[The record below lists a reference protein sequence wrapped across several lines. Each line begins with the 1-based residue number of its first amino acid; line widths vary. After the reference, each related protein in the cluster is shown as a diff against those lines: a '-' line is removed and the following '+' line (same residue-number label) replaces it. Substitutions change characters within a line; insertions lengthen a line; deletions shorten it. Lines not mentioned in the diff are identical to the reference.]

1 VQDVFVSYSRRDTE
15 FVRRLVEGL
24 QARGK
29 EVWLDTEGIR
39 DGEVFPD
46 AIRSAVEGSNAFVFV
61 ISPESVASP
70 FCDQEVDHA
79 LEHHKQIVPLVY
91 RPVADG
97 ELPEPIRV
105 RNWIP
110 FETEDGFDA
119 GVRRLLEALDTDLE
133 WTEQH
138 TRWLL
143 KAREWERE
151 GRDRSFLLR
160 GAELDTAERWLT
172 GEAGKDPE
180 PTPLQREYVYASRA
194 AATRRMRLLVGAM
207 GVALAVAVAL
217 GIVALT
223 QRNAAQDNQRRA
235 EAESAV
241 AKSRELAAL
250 SESQRAFDP
259 ELAILL
265 GAEAV
270 RTQPTTQAMVA
281 LRGALDASALRRTL
295 RGHRDLVSGVSFSP
309 DGRLV
314 ASTSSAIDSTARVWD
329 VRSGRLVRRIPLPDQ
344 ANHVRFA
351 ADGGMMVAL
360 DTGGTMIFDPRTGR
374 RRGQID
380 PLGHVSHLDGSRDG
394 SLLVTAGPEEVALRK
409 YPGGGV
415 VRRFRVEGLGIRPG
429 LSSDNR
435 VLAAGTDTGLY
446 VWDAKT
452 GRTLARV
459 PGGETHAAVSP
470 DGKLVAFGGESQ
482 RIQLLSPATGRVT
495 RTLARFPSAHVISP
509 QFSRDGRRLAAGTD
523 DGAARI
529 WDVRSGKLLDR
540 FEGHTCCVADVSFNP
555 DGSLLATSS
564 KDKTVKLWATGGN
577 ALAQARVG
585 RGPISGVAFAGD
597 SVVATSGRGSAAV
610 WNPGTRPRELPGVT
624 GVRDLSVSV
633 DGSAAALATAAGE
646 ARLFDPATG
655 SVLRTFDP
663 SGDATAVALDG
674 RGRLLAVGTSA
685 GVPVYATASGRQS
698 GPSVGGA
705 STDVAFAAGR
715 RRLATVTNGIE
726 EGLAMVLDGATDV
739 PTARF
744 NQPNRIITLAFS
756 PNGSLL
762 AGATEADTTV
772 KLWNVAREREA
783 RQLFGHTDEV
793 TSIAFSP
800 DGALIATA
808 SEDRTVRVWHAA
820 TGDELRVI
828 QHGTPVAA
836 VGFSHDGR
844 RLVSGDSRGLV
855 RVWDACSGCR
865 RPGEL
870 LRIARERVTRGLRP
884 AERREFL
891 RTAP

>member
-1 VQDVFVSYSRRDTE
+1 VPDVFVSYSRRDTE

-46 AIRSAVEGSNAFVFV
+46 AIRSAVEGSNAFVLV
-61 ISPESVASP
+61 ISPDSIASS

-79 LEHHKQIVPLVY
+79 VEHHKQIVPLVY
-91 RPVADG
+91 RQVADG

-110 FETEDGFDA
+110 FETADGFAA
-119 GVRRLLEALDTDLE
+119 GLDRLVRALDTDLE

-143 KAREWERE
+143 KSREWERE
-151 GRDRSFLLR
+151 GRDSSLLLR
-160 GAELDTAERWLT
+160 GAELGAAERWLADA
-172 GEAGKDPE
+172 AGKDPE
-180 PTPLQREYVYASRA
+180 PTPLQREYVLVSRA

-207 GVALAVAVAL
+207 AVALAVSIAL

-223 QRNAAQDNQRRA
+223 QRNAAQDSQRRA

-241 AKSRELAAL
+241 ARSRELAAL

-270 RTQPTTQAMVA
+270 RTEPTTQAMVA

-295 RGHRDLVSGVSFSP
+295 KGHEDLVSGVSFSP

-314 ASTSSAIDSTARVWD
+314 ATSSLDLRARVWD
-329 VRSGRLVRRIPLPDQ
+329 VRSGRLVRRIKLPFVGT
-344 ANHVRFA
+344 HLRFA
-351 ADGGMMVAL
+351 ADGGLMVAL
-360 DTGGTMIFDPRTGR
+360 YGGGTMIFDPRTGR
-374 RRGQID
+374 QRGQID
-380 PLGHVSHLDGSRDG
+380 PSADVSHLDGSGDG
-394 SLLVTAGPEEVALRK
+394 SLFATAGPHEVALRK
-409 YPGGGV
+409 YPKGGV
-415 VRRFRVEGLGIRPG
+415 VRRFRVEGEAFRVG

-435 VLAAGTDTGLY
+435 VLAAGADTGLY
-446 VWDAKT
+446 IWNAKT

-459 PGGETHAAVSP
+459 HEGEVQAAVSP
-470 DGKLVAFGGESQ
+470 DGKLVAFGGERH
-482 RIQLLSPATGRVT
+482 RIQLLSPATGRVS
-495 RTLARFPSAHVISP
+495 RTLARFPSAHVTSLRFSP
-509 QFSRDGRRLAAGTD
+509 DGRRLAAGTD

-529 WDVRSGKLLDR
+529 WDVRSGKLLDQ
-540 FEGHTCCVADVSFNP
+540 FEGHTCCVSDVSFNP
-555 DGSLLATSS
+555 DGTLLATSS
-564 KDKTVKLWATGGN
+564 KDKTAKLWATGGN
-577 ALAQARVG
+577 ALAQARVA

-597 SVVATSGRGSAAV
+597 SVVATSRREGAV
-610 WNPGTRPRELPGVT
+610 VWHPGTRPRELPGVT
-624 GVRDLSVSV
+624 GVRDLSVSPG
-633 DGSAAALATAAGE
+633 GSAGALATAADM

-655 SVLRTFDP
+655 RMGRTIDP
-663 SGDATAVALDG
+663 PGDVTAVALDG
-674 RGRLLAVGTSA
+674 PGRLLAVGTLG
-685 GVPVYATASGRQS
+685 GVLVYSTASGQQS
-698 GPSVGGA
+698 GPTLSGA
-705 STDVAFAAGR
+705 SKDVALAARR
-715 RRLATVTNGIE
+715 RRLATSVDEQGE
-726 EGLAMVLDGATDV
+726 EGLALVFEGTSDV
-739 PTARF
+739 STIRF
-744 NQPNRIITLAFS
+744 EQPNQITTLAFS

-772 KLWNVAREREA
+772 KLWDVGREREA
-783 RQLFGHTDEV
+783 RQLFGHTGEV

-800 DGALIATA
+800 DGVLIATA
-808 SEDRTVRVWHAA
+808 SEDRTVRVWDAA

-828 QHGTPVAA
+828 QHGTPVGA
-836 VGFSHDGR
+836 VGFSRDGR

-870 LRIARERVTRGLRP
+870 LRIARERVTRGFRP

-891 RTAP
+891 RTGS

>member
-1 VQDVFVSYSRRDTE
+1 VPDVFVSYSRRDSE

-29 EVWLDTEGIR
+29 DVWLDTDGIR
-39 DGEVFPD
+39 DGEVFPA
-46 AIRSAVEGSNAFVFV
+46 AIRSAVEGSNAFVLV
-61 ISPESVASP
+61 ISPDSIASS

-91 RPVADG
+91 RQVADG

-110 FETEDGFDA
+110 FETADGFDA
-119 GVRRLLEALDTDLE
+119 GLDRLVRALDTDLE

-143 KAREWERE
+143 KSREWERE
-151 GRDRSFLLR
+151 GRDSSLLLR
-160 GAELDTAERWLT
+160 GAELGAAERWLADA
-172 GEAGKDPE
+172 AGRDPE
-180 PTPLQREYVYASRA
+180 PTPLQREYVLVSRA
-194 AATRRMRLLVGAM
+194 AAARRMRLLVGAM
-207 GVALAVAVAL
+207 GVALAVSVVL

-241 AKSRELAAL
+241 ARSRELAAL

-259 ELAILL
+259 ELAILI

-270 RTQPTTQAMVA
+270 RTEPTTQAMVA

-295 RGHRDLVSGVSFSP
+295 NGHEDLVSGVSFSP

-314 ASTSSAIDSTARVWD
+314 ATSSLDLRARVWD
-329 VRSGRLVRRIPLPDQ
+329 VRSGRLVRRIKLPFVGT
-344 ANHVRFA
+344 HLRFA
-351 ADGGMMVAL
+351 ADGGLMVAL
-360 DTGGTMIFDPRTGR
+360 HGGGTMIFDPRTGR
-374 RRGQID
+374 QRGQIGPSTD
-380 PLGHVSHLDGSRDG
+380 VSHLGGSSDG
-394 SLLVTAGPEEVALRK
+394 SLFVTAGPRGVVLRK
-409 YPGGGV
+409 YPGGGL
-415 VRRFRVEGLGIRPG
+415 VRRFRVEGGAFRTG

-435 VLAAGTDTGLY
+435 VVVAGADTGLY
-446 VWDAKT
+446 VWDATT

-459 PGGETHAAVSP
+459 HEEAVEAAVSP
-470 DGKLVAFGGESQ
+470 DGKLVAFGGERH
-482 RIQLLSPATGRVT
+482 RIQLLSPATGRVS
-495 RTLARFPSAHVISP
+495 RTLARFPSAHLTSV

-529 WDVRSGKLLDR
+529 WDVRSGKLLDQ
-540 FEGHTCCVADVSFNP
+540 FEGHTCCVSDVSFNP

-564 KDKTVKLWATGGN
+564 KDKTAKLWATGGN
-577 ALAQARVG
+577 SLAQARVG

-597 SVVATSGRGSAAV
+597 SVVAASRREGAVV

-624 GVRDLSVSV
+624 GVRDLSVSP
-633 DGSAAALATAAGE
+633 DGSAGALATAADE

-655 SVLRTFDP
+655 SMRRTIDP
-663 SGDATAVALDG
+663 PGDVTAVALDG
-674 RGRLLAVGTSA
+674 PGRLLAVGTLA
-685 GVPVYATASGRQS
+685 GVLVYATASGQQS
-698 GPSVGGA
+698 GPTISGA
-705 STDVAFAAGR
+705 SKDVALAARR
-715 RRLATVTNGIE
+715 RRLATSVDEHGE
-726 EGLAMVLDGATDV
+726 DGLALVFEGASDV
-739 PTARF
+739 ATGNF
-744 NQPNRIITLAFS
+744 DQPNRITTLAFS
-756 PNGSLL
+756 PSGSIL

-772 KLWNVAREREA
+772 KLWDVRRERET
-783 RQLFGHTDEV
+783 RQLFGHIGEV

-808 SEDRTVRVWHAA
+808 SEDRTVRVWDAA

-828 QHGTPVAA
+828 QHGTPVFA
-836 VGFSHDGR
+836 VGFSRDGR
-844 RLVSGDSRGLV
+844 RLVSGDSRGYV

-870 LRIARERVTRGLRP
+870 LRIARERVTRGFRR

-891 RTAP
+891 RTVP

>member
-1 VQDVFVSYSRRDTE
+1 MPDVFVSYSRRDTE

-29 EVWLDTEGIR
+29 DVWLDTEGIR
-39 DGEVFPD
+39 DGEVFPA
-46 AIRSAVEGSNAFVFV
+46 AIRLAVEGSNAFVLV
-61 ISPESVASP
+61 ISPDSIASS

-91 RPVADG
+91 RPVADD

-110 FETEDGFDA
+110 FETADGFDA
-119 GVRRLLEALDTDLE
+119 GLERLVRALDTDLE

-143 KAREWERE
+143 KSREWERE
-151 GRDRSFLLR
+151 GRDSSLLLR
-160 GAELDTAERWLT
+160 GAELGAAERWLADA
-172 GEAGKDPE
+172 AGKDPE
-180 PTPLQREYVYASRA
+180 PTPVQREYVLVSRA

-207 GVALAVAVAL
+207 GVALAVSIVL

-241 AKSRELAAL
+241 ARSRELAAL

-295 RGHRDLVSGVSFSP
+295 SGHRDLVSGVSFSP

-314 ASTSSAIDSTARVWD
+314 ATASSDLSARVWD
-329 VRSGRLVRRIPLPDQ
+329 VRSGRLVRRIKLPFGPT
-344 ANHVRFA
+344 HVRFA
-351 ADGGMMVAL
+351 ADGGLMVAL
-360 DTGGTMIFDPRTGR
+360 DGGGTMIFDPRTGR
-374 RRGQID
+374 PRGRID
-380 PLGHVSHLDGSRDG
+380 PSAHVSHLDGGSDG
-394 SLLVTAGPEEVALRK
+394 SLLVTAGPHEVVLHK
-409 YPGGGV
+409 YPGGSV
-415 VRRFRVEGLGIRPG
+415 VRRFGVDGFAIRPG

-435 VLAAGTDTGLY
+435 VVAAGADTGLY

-459 PGGETHAAVSP
+459 PEGEVQAAVSP
-470 DGKLVAFGGESQ
+470 DGKLVAFGGESH

-495 RTLARFPSAHVISP
+495 RTVARFPSAHVTSL

-577 ALAQARVG
+577 ALAQDRVG

-597 SVVATSGRGSAAV
+597 SVVATSARGGAVV
-610 WNPGTRPRELPGVT
+610 WNPGTRPRELPRVA
-624 GVRDLSVSV
+624 GVRDLSVSP
-633 DGSAAALATAAGE
+633 DGSAGALATAAGM

-655 SVLRTFDP
+655 SVRRTIDP
-663 SGDATAVALDG
+663 PGDVTAVALDG
-674 RGRLLAVGTSA
+674 PGRLLAVGTLA
-685 GVPVYATASGRQS
+685 GVLVYATASGQQS
-698 GPSVGGA
+698 GPTVSGA
-705 STDVAFAAGR
+705 SMDVALAAGR
-715 RRLATVTNGIE
+715 RRLATAVEQHGE
-726 EGLAMVLDGATDV
+726 GGLALVFDGATDV
-739 PTARF
+739 STSSF
-744 NQPNRIITLAFS
+744 DQPNRIITLAFS

-772 KLWNVAREREA
+772 KLWDVGREREA
-783 RQLFGHTDEV
+783 RQLFGHTGEV

-800 DGALIATA
+800 NGALIATA
-808 SEDRTVRVWHAA
+808 SEDRTVRVWDAA

-828 QHGTPVAA
+828 QHGTPVSA

-844 RLVSGDSRGLV
+844 RLVSGDSRGRV

>member
-1 VQDVFVSYSRRDTE
+1 MPDVFVSYSRRDTE

-29 EVWLDTEGIR
+29 DVWLDTEGIR
-39 DGEVFPD
+39 DGEVFPA
-46 AIRSAVEGSNAFVFV
+46 AIRLAVEGSNAFVLV
-61 ISPESVASP
+61 ISPDSIASS

-91 RPVADG
+91 RQVADR

-110 FETEDGFDA
+110 FETADGFDA
-119 GVRRLLEALDTDLE
+119 GLERLVRALDTDLE

-143 KAREWERE
+143 KSREWERE
-151 GRDRSFLLR
+151 GRDSSLLLR
-160 GAELDTAERWLT
+160 GAELGAAERWLADA
-172 GEAGKDPE
+172 AGKDPE
-180 PTPLQREYVYASRA
+180 PTPVQREYVLVSRA

-207 GVALAVAVAL
+207 GVALAVSIVL

-241 AKSRELAAL
+241 ARSRELAAL

-295 RGHRDLVSGVSFSP
+295 SGHRDLVSGVSFSP

-314 ASTSSAIDSTARVWD
+314 ATASSDLSARVWD
-329 VRSGRLVRRIPLPDQ
+329 VRSGRLVRRIKLPFGPT
-344 ANHVRFA
+344 HVRFA
-351 ADGGMMVAL
+351 ADGGLMVAL
-360 DTGGTMIFDPRTGR
+360 DGGGTMIFDPRTGR
-374 RRGQID
+374 PRGRID
-380 PLGHVSHLDGSRDG
+380 PSAHVSHLDGSSDG
-394 SLLVTAGPEEVALRK
+394 SLLVTAGPHEVVLHK
-409 YPGGGV
+409 YPGGSV
-415 VRRFRVEGLGIRPG
+415 VRRFGVDGFAIRPG

-435 VLAAGTDTGLY
+435 VVAAGADTGLY

-459 PGGETHAAVSP
+459 PEGEVQAAVSP
-470 DGKLVAFGGESQ
+470 DGKLVAFGGESH

-495 RTLARFPSAHVISP
+495 RTVARFPSAHVTSL

-540 FEGHTCCVADVSFNP
+540 FEGHTCCVADVTFNP

-564 KDKTVKLWATGGN
+564 KDRTAKLWATGGN

-597 SVVATSGRGSAAV
+597 SVVATSARGGAVV
-610 WNPGTRPRELPGVT
+610 WNPGTRPRELPRVA
-624 GVRDLSVSV
+624 GVRDLSVSP
-633 DGSAAALATAAGE
+633 DGSAGALATAAGM

-655 SVLRTFDP
+655 SVRRTIDP
-663 SGDATAVALDG
+663 PGDVTAVALDG
-674 RGRLLAVGTSA
+674 PGRLLAVGTLA
-685 GVPVYATASGRQS
+685 GVLVYATASGQQS
-698 GPSVGGA
+698 GPTVSGA
-705 STDVAFAAGR
+705 SMDVALAAGR
-715 RRLATVTNGIE
+715 RRLATAVEQHGE
-726 EGLAMVLDGATDV
+726 GGLALVFDGATDV
-739 PTARF
+739 STSSF
-744 NQPNRIITLAFS
+744 DQPNRIITLAFS

-772 KLWNVAREREA
+772 KLWDVGREREA
-783 RQLFGHTDEV
+783 RQLFGHTGEV

-808 SEDRTVRVWHAA
+808 SEDRTVRVWDAA

-828 QHGTPVAA
+828 QHGTPVSA

-844 RLVSGDSRGLV
+844 RLVSGDSRGRV

>member
-1 VQDVFVSYSRRDTE
+1 MQ
-15 FVRRLVEGL
+15 GL

-70 FCDQEVDHA
+70 FCNQEVDHA
-79 LEHHKQIVPLVY
+79 LEHHKQVVPLVY
-91 RPVADG
+91 RRVPDP

-119 GVRRLLEALDTDLE
+119 GLGRLVEALDTDLE

-160 GAELDTAERWLT
+160 GAEMDTAERWLT
-172 GEAGKDPE
+172 REAGKDPE
-180 PTPLQREYVYASRA
+180 PTPLQREYVYASRT

-207 GVALAVAVAL
+207 GVALAVSVAL

-241 AKSRELAAL
+241 ARSRELAAL

-259 ELAILL
+259 ELAILI

-270 RTQPTTQAMVA
+270 RMQPTTQAMVA
-281 LRGALDASALRRTL
+281 LRGALDASSLRRTL
-295 RGHRDLVSGVSFSP
+295 TGHEDLVSGVSFSR

-314 ASTSSAIDSTARVWD
+314 ATSSLDLRARVWD
-329 VRSGRLVRRIPLPDQ
+329 VRSGRLVRRIKLPFVGT
-344 ANHVRFA
+344 HLRFA
-351 ADGGMMVAL
+351 ADGGLMVGL
-360 DTGGTMIFDPRTGR
+360 HGGGTMIFEPRTGR

-380 PLGHVSHLDGSRDG
+380 PSADVSHLDGSSDG
-394 SLLVTAGPEEVALRK
+394 SLLVTAGPHEVALRK

-415 VRRFRVEGLGIRPG
+415 VRRFRVEGDAFRAG

-435 VLAAGTDTGLY
+435 VLAAGADTGLY

-459 PGGETHAAVSP
+459 PEGEVQAAVSP
-470 DGKLVAFGGESQ
+470 DGKLVAFGGERH
-482 RIQLLSPATGRVT
+482 RIQLLSPATGRVS
-495 RTLARFPSAHVISP
+495 RTLARFPSAHVTSLR
-509 QFSRDGRRLAAGTD
+509 FSRDGRRLAAGTD

-529 WDVRSGKLLDR
+529 WDVRSGKLLDQ
-540 FEGHTCCVADVSFNP
+540 FEGHTCCVSDVSFNA

-564 KDKTVKLWATGGN
+564 KDKTAKLWATGGN
-577 ALAQARVG
+577 ALAQAHVG
-585 RGPISGVAFAGD
+585 RGRISGVAFAGD
-597 SVVATSGRGSAAV
+597 SVVATSRREGAVV
-610 WNPGTRPRELPGVT
+610 WNPGTRPRELRGVT
-624 GVRDLSVSV
+624 GVRDLSVSP
-633 DGSAAALATAAGE
+633 DGSAGALATAAGV
-646 ARLFDPATG
+646 ASLFEPATG
-655 SVLRTFDP
+655 SVGRTIDP
-663 SGDATAVALDG
+663 PGDVTAVALDG
-674 RGRLLAVGTSA
+674 PGRLLAVGTLA
-685 GVPVYATASGRQS
+685 GVLVYATASGQQS
-698 GPSVGGA
+698 GPTVSGA
-705 STDVAFAAGR
+705 SADIALAAGR
-715 RRLATVTNGIE
+715 RRLATSVDEHGE
-726 EGLAMVLDGATDV
+726 EGLALVFDGATDV
-739 PTARF
+739 STISF
-744 NQPNRIITLAFS
+744 TQPNRITTLAFS
-756 PNGSLL
+756 PNGSFL

-772 KLWNVAREREA
+772 KLWDVGREREA
-783 RQLFGHTDEV
+783 RQLFGHTGEV

-808 SEDRTVRVWHAA
+808 SEDRTVRVWDAA

-884 AERREFL
+884 AERRVFL
-891 RTAP
+891 RTAS